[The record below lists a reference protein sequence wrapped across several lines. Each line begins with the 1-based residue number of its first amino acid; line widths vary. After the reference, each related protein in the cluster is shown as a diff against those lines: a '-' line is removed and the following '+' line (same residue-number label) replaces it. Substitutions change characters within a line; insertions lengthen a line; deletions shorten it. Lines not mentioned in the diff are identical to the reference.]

1 MHDIPWQAV
10 MWLNIKWVAP
20 GVFIES
26 CAAICLASMRS
37 FVFLNGNQCRH
48 GMRNAICNEGG
59 TKMNIMK
66 IDMWKLAGLAIA
78 AFAIPAAAAESPFI
92 TVEERLQ
99 KMDKDHDG
107 MVTVDE
113 VRAYI
118 ETVHGKDFNKPV
130 MDEMVSA
137 ANSKS
142 CGSPFSRS
150 FY

>member
-1 MHDIPWQAV
+1 MH
-10 MWLNIKWVAP
+10 
-20 GVFIES
+20 
-26 CAAICLASMRS
+26 AI
-37 FVFLNGNQCRH
+37 G
-48 GMRNAICNEGG
+48 NEGEI
-59 TKMNIMK
+59 KMDIMK
-66 IDMWKLAGLAIA
+66 IDMWKLAGLALVVC
-78 AFAIPAAAAESPFI
+78 AIPVAAAESPFI

-107 MVTVDE
+107 MVTVEE

-118 ETVHGKDFNKPV
+118 ETVHGKDFNKLV

>member
-1 MHDIPWQAV
+1 MRVFQILCSYLH
-10 MWLNIKWVAP
+10 
-20 GVFIES
+20 GVNGNFVFQR
-26 CAAICLASMRS
+26 LAS
-37 FVFLNGNQCRH
+37 
-48 GMRNAICNEGG
+48 AIRGIRNEGEVNMDIL
-59 TKMNIMK
+59 KINI
-66 IDMWKLAGLAIA
+66 WKLAGLAIA
-78 AFAIPAAAAESPFI
+78 AFALPAAAAESPFV